1 MHSNKVNTKLKI
13 PPNSLMASRKDRYI
27 KVIPCSK
34 MQYVSWLIKNS
45 YTSYYCFIIKC
56 DRKFLPNN
64 KYHGGGVICVFLC
77 MCVCTCLSKIISK
90 YGTMYVRMSGK
101 FEKLKV
107 AKTESDVGSFMYKQ
121 YTDMKQTST
130 S

>member
-1 MHSNKVNTKLKI
+1 
-13 PPNSLMASRKDRYI
+13 
-27 KVIPCSK
+27 
-34 MQYVSWLIKNS
+34 
-45 YTSYYCFIIKC
+45 
-56 DRKFLPNN
+56 
-64 KYHGGGVICVFLC
+64 
-77 MCVCTCLSKIISK
+77 
-90 YGTMYVRMSGK
+90 MYVRMSGK